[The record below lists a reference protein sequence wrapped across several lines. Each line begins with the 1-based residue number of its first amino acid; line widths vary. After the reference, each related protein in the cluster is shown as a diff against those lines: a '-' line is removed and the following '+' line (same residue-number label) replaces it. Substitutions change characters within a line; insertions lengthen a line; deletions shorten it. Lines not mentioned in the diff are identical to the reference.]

1 MRKKGVLIL
10 PEETSFNIDI
20 FYLFREDLLKNMNIN
35 PKGTFS
41 LIHRISHI
49 HFFWENSKKH

>member
-41 LIHRISHI
+41 LIHRVSQI
-49 HFFWENSKKH
+49 HFFGENSKKH

>member
-41 LIHRISHI
+41 LIHRVSHI
-49 HFFWENSKKH
+49 HFFGENSKKH